1 MFASFSKG
9 VTKVTDRGEG
19 RRGVRSEQVASTGPC
34 WHFCW
39 ACSPSQGL
47 GVFSSLFEE
56 NKTTTLKKINPPSCS
71 LDYLQIPKI
80 WRQPKWPLI
89 VAVQQQKVMSNSLL
103 SHGLQHTRL
112 FFPSPSPRA
121 CSNSCVLSQWCHPTI
136 LSSVIPFSPC
146 FLFFPASAFFLISRF
161 FKGACPYHCFDFRLL
176 FCSTVKV
183 YIYFVS
189 SHPVC
194 GTLLQQPGR
203 II

>member
-80 WRQPKWPLI
+80 WRQPK
-89 VAVQQQKVMSNSLL
+89 
-103 SHGLQHTRL
+103 
-112 FFPSPSPRA
+112 
-121 CSNSCVLSQWCHPTI
+121 
-136 LSSVIPFSPC
+136 
-146 FLFFPASAFFLISRF
+146 
-161 FKGACPYHCFDFRLL
+161 
-176 FCSTVKV
+176 
-183 YIYFVS
+183 
-189 SHPVC
+189 
-194 GTLLQQPGR
+194 
-203 II
+203 